1 MQTFKNKTVV
11 ITGGSKGIGRVLAM
25 KLAAEGANVTIT
37 SRDEKQLSKTCSEIK
52 KKTGNDNVMA
62 ICGDVSVYDDVKK
75 IIGESISKFGE
86 IHCLINNAAI
96 MTHKT
101 IEEFNIDEWKKVIE
115 VNLFG
120 TFMVSKE
127 VIPYMKKLSETT
139 GATIINIASTSG
151 RRGYERG
158 SAYVASKFA
167 VSGFSEC
174 LFKELRQF
182 NIRVITVYPSLVET
196 SIKEENELVEI
207 GKGVHMRAEDVADSI
222 ISSLKLPQRAMIKDI
237 EIWCTNP

>member
-1 MQTFKNKTVV
+1 MQLLKNKTVL
-11 ITGGSKGIGRVLAM
+11 ITGGSKGIGRVLAL
-25 KLAAEGANVTIT
+25 KLAGEGTNIVINA
-37 SRDEKQLSKTCSEIK
+37 RDEKQLKNTYTEIK
-52 KKTGNDNVMA
+52 QKTGNDNILA
-62 ICGDVSVYDDVKK
+62 ISGDVSDYNDVKK
-75 IIGESISKFGE
+75 IINESISKFGE
-86 IHCLINNAAI
+86 INCLVNNAAL

-101 IEEFNIDEWKKVIE
+101 IEDFNIDEWKKVIE

-127 VIPYMKKLSETT
+127 VIPYMKKLSDTT
-139 GATIINIASTSG
+139 GSTIVNIASTSG
-151 RRGYERG
+151 RRGYEKG

-174 LFKELRQF
+174 LFKEIRQY
-182 NIRVITVYPSLVET
+182 NIRVITVYPSFVET
-196 SIKEENELVEI
+196 IMKEENELQNI

-222 ISSLKLPQRAMIKDI
+222 ISSLKLPQRALIKDI